1 METTGWRTCRY
12 PSVIFV
18 ILLAAACG
26 TSPSQ
31 PSGTLP
37 APTLSAGNYT
47 FKLDPGAP
55 QGTPNF
61 CFSDGT
67 GGLTSAALP
76 VSVTQNSNGW
86 SVRPTAEVDRGLVV
100 SLQVAGA
107 TLEGTANGA
116 AIEGPTLVVFGTAGS
131 APEQVRLSGT
141 MVSANTVMG
150 YTTGRLEF
158 SMNGASSGCTSYQ
171 WRLQPR

>member
-1 METTGWRTCRY
+1 M
-12 PSVIFV
+12 PV
-18 ILLAAACG
+18 
-26 TSPSQ
+26 
-31 PSGTLP
+31 
-37 APTLSAGNYT
+37 PTLSAGNYT
-47 FKLDPGAP
+47 LNLEPGAP
-55 QGTPNF
+55 SGTSNF
-61 CFSDGT
+61 CYSDGK
-67 GGLTSAALP
+67 GGSTSAALP
-76 VSVTQNSNGW
+76 VLVTLNGATW
-86 SVRPTAEVDRGLVV
+86 AIRPTAAVDRGLVV

-107 TLEGTANGA
+107 ALEGTANGA

-158 SMNGASSGCTSYQ
+158 SMNGASGGCTSYQ